1 MHWLDSKK
9 MLKSSE
15 KKVIRWD
22 GKYSPC
28 SSILTWSTQCDH
40 FLIWFLWGLFV
51 SFFSFIFFKNTL
63 YLLGSF
69 TFTEKLR
76 ERCRETFYMPSLP
89 PRAQPPQLTTLLP
102 RRSICN
108 NWRTYVDI
116 LSPRVHSLHEGS
128 VLVLV
133 LWVWT
138 NMSWHVSTM
147 IASYR
152 AVALKS

>member
-1 MHWLDSKK
+1 MRK
-9 MLKSSE
+9 KSSGGMVNTALVLPFWPE
-15 KKVIRWD
+15 APSVI
-22 GKYSPC
+22 
-28 SSILTWSTQCDH
+28 I
-40 FLIWFLWGLFV
+40 
-51 SFFSFIFFKNTL
+51 FSFDFCEDFLFPFFPLFFFKNTL

-116 LSPRVHSLHEGS
+116 LSPRVHRLHEGS